1 MYGYSPVVPLKINKQ
16 DGIGLTKTYEEVA
29 KQNLL
34 MVVMTN
40 PGERIMFPEFGVGLK
55 RLLFEQSDTGI
66 KADIIASIKSQ
77 ANIYLPYII
86 INDVMAVTIKP
97 LYKAPIIFFDDPSLV
112 WEWYE
117 DRRKNILSAKPN
129 EGHFAIANMEKFRD
143 VVVLTQN
150 IDGLHQRSGSTNV
163 LELHGSIIRI
173 KCTHCSFSD
182 NITDNFES
190 LPPKCT
196 CGNIL
201 RPDVVW
207 FGEAL
212 PQDVWK
218 NAMEEASRCDIMIIA
233 GTSLVVSPANT
244 LPIYAKQNGA
254 TLIEVNP
261 EKTMMSNDMDLSI
274 QDTSATILPKI
285 LSVLKNE

>member
-1 MYGYSPVVPLKINKQ
+1 MFDTVAQKLKDSRKIVFVTGAGISQESGIPTFRGKDGYWRRYDPMKL
-16 DGIGLTKTYEEVA
+16 
-29 KQNLL
+29 
-34 MVVMTN
+34 
-40 PGERIMFPEFGVGLK
+40 
-55 RLLFEQSDTGI
+55 
-66 KADIIASIKSQ
+66 ASID
-77 ANIYLPYII
+77 AFY
-86 INDVMAVTIKP
+86 
-97 LYKAPIIFFDDPSLV
+97 DDPKLV

-117 DRRKNILSAKPN
+117 DRRKNILSVKPN
-129 EGHFAIANMEKFRD
+129 EGHFAISQMEEFKD

-173 KCTHCSFSD
+173 KCTVCDFTD
-182 NITDNFES
+182 NITENFEL
-190 LPPKCT
+190 LPPKCE
-196 CGNIL
+196 CGNML

-218 NAMEEASRCDIMIIA
+218 NAMKEASTCDIMIIA

-244 LPIYAKQNGA
+244 LPVYAKQNGV

-261 EKTMMSNDMDLSI
+261 EKTVMSNDMDLSI
-274 QDTSATILPKI
+274 QATSANALPRI
-285 LSVLKNE
+285 ISILKNE